1 MAKDNREAVFVVQ
14 RGGTRLYR
22 VVERKENGVIVK
34 DDSGRECFFEN
45 GSYEFVHIG
54 TDYAKPGV
62 DLACKI
68 EVDADGAITALKALQ
83 REARK
88 ATQALRELEAEV
100 AKAKTTNITV
110 NIPNITVKDD
120 ADIKNIAKMLA
131 EKLSS
136 TKTLHET
143 LVKREGVEEYTV
155 DAHGGYAKISID
167 NGESGANIIVEGPAK
182 IVVNRD

>member
-34 DDSGRECFFEN
+34 DDSGRERFFEN

-88 ATQALRELEAEV
+88 ATQALRELETV
-100 AKAKTTNITV
+100 A
-110 NIPNITVKDD
+110 
-120 ADIKNIAKMLA
+120 
-131 EKLSS
+131 
-136 TKTLHET
+136 TLHAGEVVIPSARD
-143 LVKREGVEEYTV
+143 LEVLAVKRALKDGKKHERHALALIEEQEKMIAELRRLV
-155 DAHGGYAKISID
+155 DELHR
-167 NGESGANIIVEGPAK
+167 ES
-182 IVVNRD
+182 